1 MEDVHEN
8 KLVVGIRAKPEP
20 HTIEDDSRKD
30 KTTANDAS
38 MNPDPSIVH
47 TSDDPRRGGKL
58 RCSDIEGTK
67 INTPNASSQWQATR
81 NDRNNES
88 QSFGGRLC
96 HQTPIW
102 KLVTEKTIASSLLL

>member
-8 KLVVGIRAKPEP
+8 KLAVSIRAKPEA
-20 HTIEDDSRKD
+20 HTTKEDPRKD

-38 MNPDPSIVH
+38 MNTDLSIIH

-58 RCSDIEGTK
+58 GRLDEKGAK
-67 INTPNASSQWQATR
+67 IYTPNVSSRCRATR

-88 QSFGGRLC
+88 
-96 HQTPIW
+96 
-102 KLVTEKTIASSLLL
+102 